1 MAEPGERAFATEVV
15 ARLAKAGHEAL
26 FAGGCVR
33 DEILGLEPD
42 DYDVA
47 SSATPDQVVSP
58 AWHRDELSRRR
69 EQLEQGS
76 SSFQSWNDAMTG
88 LKAELRGYQAP

>member
-1 MAEPGERAFATEVV
+1 MAANLPLGQMSLEDK
-15 ARLAKAGHEAL
+15 LEAMEL
-26 FAGGCVR
+26 LWA
-33 DEILGLEPD
+33 DL
-42 DYDVA
+42 
-47 SSATPDQVVSP
+47 SATPDQVVSP

-76 SSFQSWNDAMTG
+76 ASFQSWNDAMTG